1 MHLSVHIQETKKGR
15 RSFNYPHPLTPSCQV
30 HAIVLLSKPRL
41 LDLDTRVTIRY
52 GWNLRVTILVG
63 VELLA
68 ERLG

>member
-15 RSFNYPHPLTPSCQV
+15 RSFNYPRSLTPSCQV
-30 HAIVLLSKPRL
+30 HAIVLLLKPRL